1 MESVLASGAF
11 VRNDNEDSWADIRGS
26 NVWFSGGIY
35 GTSPSQELAEGQ
47 K

>member
-1 MESVLASGAF
+1 MESVLANSAI
-11 VRNDNEDSWADIRGS
+11 VRNDNEDSWAGIRGS